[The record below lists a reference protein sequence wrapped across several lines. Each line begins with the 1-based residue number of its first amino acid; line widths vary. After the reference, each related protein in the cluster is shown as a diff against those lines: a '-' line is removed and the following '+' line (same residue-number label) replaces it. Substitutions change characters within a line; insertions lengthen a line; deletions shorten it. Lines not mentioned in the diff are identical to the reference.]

1 MHLDWTFTMQRL
13 SFLFFTIQVFHYISS
28 VYKTGFLT
36 NIFFLTA
43 SRILNSMDLS
53 VDPCDDFYTFSCGN
67 WIEEHIISES
77 QSSVSVF
84 NDLRDSVSKTLKSKQ
99 ILLCCMFFFYS
110 DQGACCS
117 FFLKMIAKEFNVLKR
132 RLKIFLCGIDIKY
145 RVFLF
150 LRKALKSFSCL
161 HFSPNFVDRYID
173 QQNRKKNE
181 GMRTSWRR
189 SAIKE
194 TRCIMI
200 NYLDIWGW
208 SIL

>member
-1 MHLDWTFTMQRL
+1 MDSKYNARKMHLDWTFTMQRL

-99 ILLCCMFFFYS
+99 ILLCCMFFFILTREHVVH
-110 DQGACCS
+110 C
-117 FFLKMIAKEFNVLKR
+117 FLKWL
-132 RLKIFLCGIDIKY
+132 
-145 RVFLF
+145 
-150 LRKALKSFSCL
+150 
-161 HFSPNFVDRYID
+161 
-173 QQNRKKNE
+173 QKNS
-181 GMRTSWRR
+181 MF
-189 SAIKE
+189 
-194 TRCIMI
+194 
-200 NYLDIWGW
+200 
-208 SIL
+208 